1 MERNKVPTMA
11 CIVRETKAKE
21 NEKEV
26 ACNEFKELSSVL
38 IFHPL
43 AKFCICHMSRLES
56 RAEI

>member
-1 MERNKVPTMA
+1 MPTMA

-21 NEKEV
+21 REKEV